1 MGRGQSSVSGC
12 SEWARQ
18 VVVVVIYLTIEYIA
32 RVLVHLLDQP
42 GLPLNTQRR
51 DGASPLW
58 IAAQMGHEDC
68 VRLLLRA
75 GAKVDLARA
84 DGATPLFKACH
95 KVNYQLFMQLLVIF
109 ADMSPLSFLQASN
122 NHP

>member
-1 MGRGQSSVSGC
+1 MDTPGSSS
-12 SEWARQ
+12 SSS
-18 VVVVVIYLTIEYIA
+18 LTIEYIA

-95 KVNYQLFMQLLVIF
+95 KVNCQLFMQLLVIF
-109 ADMSPLSFLQASN
+109 SDICISSIFSTSIQ
-122 NHP
+122 